1 MDINERMYRALEWP
15 DQPKRKEPEQVKPE
29 PSCEDET
36 DSVS

>member
-15 DQPKRKEPEQVKPE
+15 DMPKRRDTEKVKSEPG
-29 PSCEDET
+29 CEEEK

>member
-15 DQPKRKEPEQVKPE
+15 DQPHRQEPEKKESDPV
-29 PSCEDET
+29 CEDET